1 MLLKLIATDALLKRS
16 RKLFLLAFAAA
27 MVGMAAPAQTRAA
40 DNEAALWQALRSGGH
55 LALMR
60 HAIAPGTGD
69 PANFVLGACE
79 TQRNL
84 SDDGRAQARRAGDLF
99 RANGIDRAALFSSE
113 WCRCQDTAALMDLGI
128 VTGLPALNSFF
139 QRPENREPQLQAL
152 RAWLAS
158 RTFGEPH
165 VLVTHQV
172 IITALT
178 GVYPRSGQIVVVRRS
193 ESGDLTVVGN
203 IQTN

>member
-1 MLLKLIATDALLKRS
+1 MLLKLIATGALLKRS
-16 RKLFLLAFAAA
+16 LKFFLLAFAAI
-27 MVGMAAPAQTRAA
+27 MVGIAAPAQTRAA

-55 LALMR
+55 FALMR

-128 VTGLPALNSFF
+128 VTDLPALNSFF

-158 RTFGEPH
+158 RTFAEPP

-193 ESGDLTVVGN
+193 ESGDLTVVGS